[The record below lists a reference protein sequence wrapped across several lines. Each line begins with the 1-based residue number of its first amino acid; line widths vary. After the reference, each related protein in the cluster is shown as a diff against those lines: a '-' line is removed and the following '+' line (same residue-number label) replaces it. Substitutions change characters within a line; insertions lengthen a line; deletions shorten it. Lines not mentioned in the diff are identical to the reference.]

1 MLYIYKKFE
10 RTMDNLNLDCVFVG
24 TTLNARYL
32 KDVLHQNE
40 IESIV
45 RDFLVESSM
54 AGFAAAST
62 YNAAKVFVDEKDYE
76 RAEEIVFN
84 LFEEEN

>member
-1 MLYIYKKFE
+1 ME
-10 RTMDNLNLDCVFVG
+10 NLNLDCVFIG
-24 TTLNARYL
+24 TTLNANYL
-32 KDVLHQNE
+32 KDILKENGIQCM
-40 IESIV
+40 V

-62 YNAAKVFVDEKDYE
+62 YNAAKVFVDEKDDE